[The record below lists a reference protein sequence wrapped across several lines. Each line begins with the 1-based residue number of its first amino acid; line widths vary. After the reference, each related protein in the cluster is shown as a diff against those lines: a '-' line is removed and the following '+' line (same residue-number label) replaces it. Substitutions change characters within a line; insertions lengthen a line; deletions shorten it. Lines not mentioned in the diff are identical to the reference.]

1 MQRKEDRTMLI
12 TVTFDIISRNQR
24 VVVEEGCDIDIEVTA
39 EEYQRITDSFE
50 SNKFACM
57 YEDEEL
63 KDINDRCNAA
73 VNELDVSDPGI
84 FDKKMA
90 DFAPYLIYRFDYPVE
105 VRADHAEPVWHAG
118 HDEIAGGELIPPE
131 AELTDNGDG
140 TYTVS

>member
-12 TVTFDIISRNQR
+12 TVTFDIISKNQR

-105 VRADHAEPVWHAG
+105 VRADHAEHVWNAG